1 MMTTMMK
8 VNGRLIDHRFHSS
21 MYSMLMLR
29 MRWMMLMMMMAVVTA
44 VVVVVLMFEVGIQRT
59 RTLSLNCHVPLSRN
73 QNSVRS
79 LS

>member
-1 MMTTMMK
+1 
-8 VNGRLIDHRFHSS
+8 
-21 MYSMLMLR
+21 
-29 MRWMMLMMMMAVVTA
+29 MMLMMMMAVVTA
-44 VVVVVLMFEVGIQRT
+44 VVVVLMFEVGIQRT